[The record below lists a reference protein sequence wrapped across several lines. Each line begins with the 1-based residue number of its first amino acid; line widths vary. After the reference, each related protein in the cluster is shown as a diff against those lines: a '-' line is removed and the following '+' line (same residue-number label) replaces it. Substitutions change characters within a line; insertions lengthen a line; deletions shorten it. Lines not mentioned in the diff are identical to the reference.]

1 MEAKAMIDSI
11 YIPIIVGI
19 LIIIFAVIYN
29 TFVSVSNAL
38 YSATN
43 LDLFSNFAVWNN
55 VFTFLIVGVYFG
67 LPIIG
72 IILSYLSGIHPIFL
86 PLGIVMLMIGVFLFA
101 IMKGVIMQII
111 PSFSEAYTLFS
122 NSQILSKLI
131 EYYPLIMAI
140 FALLIIIFQFL
151 QG

>member
-1 MEAKAMIDSI
+1 MIDSI

>member
-1 MEAKAMIDSI
+1 MIDAI
-11 YIPIIVGI
+11 YIPIIIGI

-29 TFVSVSNAL
+29 TFASVSNAL
-38 YSATN
+38 YTATN
-43 LDLFSNFAVWNN
+43 LGLFSNFAVWNN

-67 LPIIG
+67 LPAIG

-86 PLGIVMLMIGVFLFA
+86 PLGIVMLIIGVFLFA
-101 IMKGVIMQII
+101 IMKGVIIQII
-111 PSFSEAYTLFS
+111 PGFSEVYALFS
-122 NSQILSKLI
+122 NSQILSKLV

-151 QG
+151 LG

>member
-1 MEAKAMIDSI
+1 
-11 YIPIIVGI
+11 
-19 LIIIFAVIYN
+19 
-29 TFVSVSNAL
+29 
-38 YSATN
+38 
-43 LDLFSNFAVWNN
+43 
-55 VFTFLIVGVYFG
+55 

-101 IMKGVIMQII
+101 VMKGVIMQII
-111 PSFSEAYTLFS
+111 PSFSESYALFS
-122 NSQILSKLI
+122 NSQILSKLT